1 MSSVID
7 GFAVVLEPAN
17 LLYCLVGVVIGMLI
31 GVLPGLGPA
40 ATIAILLPLTF
51 GLEPVTAVIML
62 AGIFYG
68 AQYGGTVTSVLLR
81 LPGEASS
88 VVTVFDGHAL
98 ARQGR
103 AGAALGIAAIG
114 SFVGGT
120 LSIVALTLV
129 APIVAGFALDFGP
142 PEYTVLALL
151 GIMLVSTISSGGR
164 IRALT
169 AAAVGLLLATVGR
182 DDFTSAERFTF
193 GNLSLADGIDFV
205 PIAMGLF
212 GLGEI
217 LYNLEERHRA
227 VQAPTRVTNV
237 WPSRA
242 DLRQSSGAI
251 GRGSVIGFVLGILP
265 GGGAVLSSMAAYALE
280 KRRSKHPERFGRGA
294 IEGVAAPETA
304 NNAAATSSF
313 IPLLSLGIPANATMA
328 VIFGALL
335 IQGVTPGP
343 QLVTEHPE
351 LFWGVVNSMYL
362 GNVLLLIMSIPLL
375 GVFVRILRV
384 RAAVLAPITV
394 LITLVGAY
402 TVNNSVFDI
411 GLVIGF
417 GVLGYLMK
425 KAGFDPGPMVLAFVL
440 GTLLETSLRR
450 SLLLF
455 DDDLTGF
462 LTRPISGTLAVAFLA
477 VILLPLARTL
487 LHRRHPSEPSVP
499 AGGGTESSVPA
510 GGADSSAPVGGA
522 DSSVPAGG
530 ADSSVP
536 AGGADSSAP
545 VGGADSSVP
554 AGGGAD
560 SSVPAAGHAYPF
572 DSAGGEAESSV
583 SAAVRQDGS
592 DSAVGASSGGGFG
605 GRASRQRAA
614 IGDPEAVDPAG
625 TPSGAASDRVTES
638 PRRDNKAEE
647 AE

>member
-1 MSSVID
+1 LDSLAPVLD
-7 GFAVVLEPAN
+7 GFAVVGEPKN
-17 LLYCLVGVVIGMLI
+17 LLYCLIGVVIGMLV

-40 ATIAILLPLTF
+40 ATIAILLPITF
-51 GLEPVTAVIML
+51 GLEPVTSIIML

-68 AQYGGTVTSVLLR
+68 AQYGGTITSVLLR

-120 LSIVALTLV
+120 LSIVALTFV
-129 APIVAGFALDFGP
+129 APFVAGFALDFGP
-142 PEYTVLALL
+142 PEYAALALL
-151 GIMLVSTISSGGR
+151 GIMLVATISSGSKLK
-164 IRALT
+164 ALI

-182 DDFTSAERFTF
+182 DDFISVERFTF
-193 GNLSLADGIDFV
+193 GSLSLADGLDFV

-227 VQAPTRVTNV
+227 AQPPAAINGV

-242 DLRQSSGAI
+242 DLRQASGAI
-251 GRGSVIGFVLGILP
+251 GRGGVLGFFLGILP
-265 GGGAVLSSMAAYALE
+265 GGGAVLSSLAAYALE
-280 KRRSKHPERFGRGA
+280 KRRSKHPERFGHGA

-343 QLVTEHPE
+343 QLVTEHPD
-351 LFWGVVNSMYL
+351 LFWGVVNSMYI
-362 GNVLLLIMSIPLL
+362 GNVLLLIMSMPLV

-384 RAAVLAPITV
+384 RPAILAPITT
-394 LITLVGAY
+394 LITLIGAY
-402 TVNNSVFDI
+402 TVRNDVFDI
-411 GLVIGF
+411 GLVIFF

-425 KAGFDPGPMVLAFVL
+425 KAGFDPGPLVLAFVL

-455 DDDLTGF
+455 DGNPAGF
-462 LTRPISGTLAVAFLA
+462 FTRPISGVLLACFLV
-477 VILLPLARTL
+477 VILLPAARTML
-487 LHRRHPSEPSVP
+487 RHRRADRDRIKEPV
-499 AGGGTESSVPA
+499 
-510 GGADSSAPVGGA
+510 
-522 DSSVPAGG
+522 
-530 ADSSVP
+530 
-536 AGGADSSAP
+536 
-545 VGGADSSVP
+545 
-554 AGGGAD
+554 
-560 SSVPAAGHAYPF
+560 
-572 DSAGGEAESSV
+572 
-583 SAAVRQDGS
+583 
-592 DSAVGASSGGGFG
+592 
-605 GRASRQRAA
+605 
-614 IGDPEAVDPAG
+614 
-625 TPSGAASDRVTES
+625 
-638 PRRDNKAEE
+638 
-647 AE
+647 